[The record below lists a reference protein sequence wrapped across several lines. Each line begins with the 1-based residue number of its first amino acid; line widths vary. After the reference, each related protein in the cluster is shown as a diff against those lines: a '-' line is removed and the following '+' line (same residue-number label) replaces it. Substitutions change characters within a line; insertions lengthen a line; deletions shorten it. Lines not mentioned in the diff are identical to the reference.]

1 MYLLKAWRKLIQ
13 THAMQTLNLKY
24 KQDIHFIQTFAQA
37 LAGKEAF
44 GNGNG
49 VDVFAR

>member
-1 MYLLKAWRKLIQ
+1 MYLLKVIY
-13 THAMQTLNLKY
+13 THAMQTLNSKY
-24 KQDIHFIQTFAQA
+24 KQDHFIQTFAQA

-44 GNGNG
+44 ANGNG